1 MKIPKQWTFK
11 NQEIAK
17 NFDDHV
23 REQLPWYTLA
33 TDAVAHVVRHYLPHN
48 GVVYDIGASTGNIGR
63 AIATTLEDRKAK
75 LYAIEESEQMLAR
88 YQAPGNVISKRAQSV
103 AYKPFDVAVLFL
115 VLMFMSV
122 DDRVKLLEKLRAR
135 LRRGGVIIVLDKQVA
150 PSGYLGTVLRRL
162 TMDWKLKNG
171 ATPEAIVEKELSLSG
186 VQRPISSSI
195 LGEDAYCFFTF
206 GEFGGWV
213 IENKE

>member
-1 MKIPKQWTFK
+1 MKIPKNWTFK
-11 NQEIAK
+11 DQEVAK

-63 AIATTLEDRKAK
+63 AIATTLKDRQAK
-75 LYAIEESEQMLAR
+75 LYAIEESKHMLDR
-88 YQAPGNVISKRAQSV
+88 YQAPGDIIFERAQSV

-122 DDRVKLLEKLRAR
+122 DDRMELLAKLRAR
-135 LRRGGVIIVLDKQVA
+135 LRRGGVIIIFDKQVA
-150 PSGYLGTVLRRL
+150 PSGYFGTVLRRL

-171 ATPEAIVEKELSLSG
+171 ATPEAIVEKELALSG

-195 LGEDAYCFFTF
+195 LGDDACCFFTF